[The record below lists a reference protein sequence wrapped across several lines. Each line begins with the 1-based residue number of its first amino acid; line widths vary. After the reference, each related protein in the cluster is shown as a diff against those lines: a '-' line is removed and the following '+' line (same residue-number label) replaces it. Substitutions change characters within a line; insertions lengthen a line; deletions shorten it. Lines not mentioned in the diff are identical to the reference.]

1 MVLRRAAIARAP
13 RGTRVARR
21 RDVRWTV
28 RVATEHEVSPGFVRE
43 HTRRG
48 RAALVP
54 EVALRL
60 ADDVVALWEALEAG
74 EVDPGSDP
82 PFWAA
87 AWPGGQALARY
98 VLDHPKVVAGRTVLD
113 LGAGSG
119 LVAIAA
125 LQAGAARV
133 LASEVDPYGRAA
145 VAANAEDNGVGP
157 LTVTGDLLDGEPDGA
172 IDVVLAGDVCYDRE
186 MTERVLP
193 FLGKAWLGG
202 AAVYLGDPGRPY
214 VPRDGLLEVATFDVP
229 DTEGPQVRRTTV
241 WRLP

>member
-1 MVLRRAAIARAP
+1 MIDVIRA
-13 RGTRVARR
+13 
-21 RDVRWTV
+21 
-28 RVATEHEVSPGFVRE
+28 
-43 HTRRG
+43 HTRPARPL
-48 RAALVP
+48 LVP
-54 EVALRL
+54 EVTLRV

-98 VLDHPKVVAGRTVLD
+98 VLDHPEVVAGRTVLD

-119 LVAIAA
+119 LVAVAA
-125 LQAGAARV
+125 LLAGARRV
-133 LASEVDPYGRAA
+133 IASEVDPYGMAA
-145 VAANAEDNGVGP
+145 IAVNADGNGVGP
-157 LTVTGDLLDGEPDGA
+157 VAVTGDLLDDEPDPDV
-172 IDVVLAGDVCYDRE
+172 DVVLAGDVCYDRE
-186 MTERVLP
+186 MTARVLP

-214 VPRDGLLEVATFDVP
+214 VPKEGLVEVATFDVP